1 MSKLFEVKSWLPVF
15 AIAVAS
21 LYAACT
27 APAGPGDSS
36 RVIKPGTVQSAGSLS
51 TSETAAAKQTW
62 ETEWQ
67 QTLKAARKE
76 GRVVLYGPPIAET
89 RRAFTGAFQKAYPGI
104 SLEYTAMAGSET
116 SPKIKAER
124 RAGIYAVDVHIG
136 GTTTVLSQL
145 KEFAAPIKPFV
156 LLPEVKNPAMWLG
169 GKLDFSDDAEELNL
183 VMSILADS
191 KVVYNSELVDP
202 REITSWW
209 DLVKPKWK
217 GKIIKWDPRVAGSG
231 LATATFWYF
240 QPGLGPD
247 YMKAFA
253 NNGPTFSRDIRF
265 QVETVARGKY
275 SILISPNIPT
285 VVEFQKAG
293 MPLKWA
299 EVMKEG
305 TYSTAGMGSV
315 IVMDKAPHPGAAAVF
330 LNWLLGKEGQ
340 TLWTTTSGY
349 ASRRL
354 DVSADHLIDALKPP
368 KPGATL
374 QPNYKEQYVNRRDE
388 IMGQLNIIYEGF

>member
-1 MSKLFEVKSWLPVF
+1 MNKAKWFVF
-15 AIAVAS
+15 LLVFMAIW
-21 LYAACT
+21 ACAYRT
-27 APAGPGDSS
+27 SP
-36 RVIKPGTVQSAGSLS
+36 SATTTQNVSEPTKTLS
-51 TSETAAAKQTW
+51 EQTG
-62 ETEWQ
+62 WQ
-67 QTLKAARKE
+67 ADWDKILKAARKE
-76 GRVVLYGPPIAET
+76 GKVVLYGAPIAET
-89 RRAFTGAFQKAYPGI
+89 RRAFTESFQRVYPGI
-104 SLEYTAMAGSET
+104 NLEYTALAGSET

-124 RAGIYAVDVHIG
+124 RAGIYAVDLHIG
-136 GTTTVLSQL
+136 GTTTVLTQL
-145 KEFAAPIKPFV
+145 KEFAMPIKPFI
-156 LLPEVKNPAMWLG
+156 LLPEVKDPALWLG
-169 GKLDFSDDAEELNL
+169 GKLDFSDDAEEINL

-209 DLVKPKWK
+209 DLTKPKWK

-240 QPGLGPD
+240 QPGLGLD
-247 YMKAFA
+247 FLKAFA

-265 QVETVARGKY
+265 QVEVVARGKY

-293 MPLKWA
+293 MPLKWT

-315 IVMDKAPHPGAAAVF
+315 IIMDKAPHPNAATVF

-354 DVSADHLIDALKPP
+354 DVPTDHLIDALKP
-368 KPGATL
+368 KLEATY
-374 QPNYKEQYVNRRDE
+374 QPNYKEQYVNKRDE
-388 IMGQLNIIYEGF
+388 ILGQLNNIYEGF